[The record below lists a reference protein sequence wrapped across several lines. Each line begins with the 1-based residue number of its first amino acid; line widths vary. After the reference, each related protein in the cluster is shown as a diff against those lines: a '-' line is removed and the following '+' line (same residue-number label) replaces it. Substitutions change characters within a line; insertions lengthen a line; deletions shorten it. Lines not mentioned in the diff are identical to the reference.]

1 MRSDGN
7 HGEHEGSS
15 RPVISGKLLL
25 FFNGREYR
33 PPINRTDITFE
44 FLTPTT
50 ERRAEEIGWAAS
62 TAEAEGVRKPARQ
75 PPPTPQPPVVHM
87 RRSDPD
93 GM

>member
-7 HGEHEGSS
+7 HGEHEAFS

-25 FFNGREYR
+25 FFNGRKYR
-33 PPINRTDITFE
+33 PPINRTDITFD

-50 ERRAEEIGWAAS
+50 GRWQRRAEEIGWAAS

-75 PPPTPQPPVVHM
+75 PPPLPPPHP
-87 RRSDPD
+87 RSCI
-93 GM
+93 